1 MHVSLRMWPWLWHR
15 CGKGCCVGRA
25 GQNSMWLGVHRYV
38 SLWHFLG
45 IHISNKYHPMRVHG
59 TTSLPSTKGLQEM
72 QMQQAA
78 ERTSWMRQYLY
89 VFFLQ
94 STKGLTKPTV
104 WNGSF
109 NPTLL
114 NLNQAWSQG
123 LNCRKYHSFHS
134 EDFIGR
140 IKRCCAVSSQISLEP
155 IALQRWYTGF
165 LKLSLTYFFI

>member
-25 GQNSMWLGVHRYV
+25 GQNSMWLGVHRSV
-38 SLWHFLG
+38 SLWLFFG
-45 IHISNKYHPMRVHG
+45 IHISKKY
-59 TTSLPSTKGLQEM
+59 TTPCMHMGLQVSPPLRDFKKCKCSKLLNVPLEWDSTYM
-72 QMQQAA
+72 
-78 ERTSWMRQYLY
+78 
-89 VFFLQ
+89 FFLQ

-109 NPTLL
+109 NPILL

-165 LKLSLTYFFI
+165 LSLTFF